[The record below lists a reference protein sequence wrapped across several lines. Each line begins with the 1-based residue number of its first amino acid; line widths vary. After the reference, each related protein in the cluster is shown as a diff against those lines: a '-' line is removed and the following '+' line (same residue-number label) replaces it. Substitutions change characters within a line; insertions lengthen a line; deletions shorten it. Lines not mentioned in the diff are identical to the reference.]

1 MTSSFGMDHGSSP
14 GSSRCTDLRNHIEK
28 RIFFQPELEAT
39 DSARASHHH
48 AGVVVLCGL
57 TVVVMGLAIIAD
69 MNAETIAVRTAK

>member
-1 MTSSFGMDHGSSP
+1 MDHGSSP
-14 GSSRCTDLRNHIEK
+14 GSSRCKNHKNQGNHIEK

-39 DSARASHHH
+39 GSARASHHH